1 MEIRMFEIWV
11 TLAGEAPE
19 IAFHWRGSAAA
30 GIAEARREA
39 AKRGLEVINIDV
51 VPVHVIYKD
60 EDVHYDREQQMRDD
74 YESMVTPNPY
84 GESPPGNP
92 WG

>member
-30 GIAEARREA
+30 GIAEAKREA

-51 VPVHVIYKD
+51 VPVHVVYKD
-60 EDVHYDREQQMRDD
+60 EDVHYDKEQHMRDD
-74 YESMVTPNPY
+74 YESMVA
-84 GESPPGNP
+84 
-92 WG
+92 